1 MTARK
6 TSTDL
11 RKEWPLVD
19 RMDGRIEIICPHGVG
34 HPSRV
39 LSGARWVSSWMGVHG
54 CDGCCG
60 LAAFALAEMAHAT
73 VLGIEY
79 PVKVVTVCP
88 PHTFDRDGDLG
99 VETCTKCGL
108 KRGEVAA
115 EGKATQPGR
124 GEG

>member
-60 LAAFALAEMAHAT
+60 LAAFALAERAHAA
-73 VLGIEY
+73 VLGIEWPLASST
-79 PVKVVTVCP
+79 PVE
-88 PHTFDRDGDLG
+88 DRG
-99 VETCTKCGL
+99 V
-108 KRGEVAA
+108 VAA
-115 EGKATQPGR
+115 EGKATQPDSPRGIDWQMRER
-124 GEG
+124 GE